1 MIFSDI
7 VSYHSR
13 INVVMRQV
21 RTAVIDPKQ
30 TFNFSLSPD
39 FRSYRSSMWKPSK
52 DAIQI
57 SENDK
62 ARSDFVKHLVQR
74 DRALDTL
81 TPKSASKI
89 PKIIVQF
96 WDDEN
101 IPIDVQEC
109 TETWNQLKSK
119 EFKHV
124 LFNDDSARRF
134 IAESLHADNAKAF
147 DRCYHPAMKSDY
159 FRLCFIFYIGGFYVD
174 VDDVYS
180 GIDIEHLFSDQRL
193 KLQPLC
199 FDMDADGMVDSEKFI
214 RNRSFSNSWIFYFNN
229 SPIVAPPGNPI
240 IEYSLRRA
248 TRLILGCDENDFP
261 EIQSTTGPGNLT
273 ASVVAY
279 LSSDKSYR
287 QDQCLSV
294 LSEWGTYARTIWPL
308 SYRNDR
314 RNWRLSNKKPYMPIK
329 SIIEKAQI

>member
-1 MIFSDI
+1 
-7 VSYHSR
+7 
-13 INVVMRQV
+13 
-21 RTAVIDPKQ
+21 
-30 TFNFSLSPD
+30 
-39 FRSYRSSMWKPSK
+39 MWKPSK

-74 DRALDTL
+74 DRAPHAL
-81 TPKSASKI
+81 TPKSTSNI
-89 PKIIVQF
+89 PRSIVQF
-96 WDDEN
+96 WDEES

-109 TETWNQLKSK
+109 TETWKHTKSK
-119 EFKHV
+119 GFKHV

-134 IAESLHADNAKAF
+134 IAESLHADNVKAF

-159 FRLCFIFYIGGFYVD
+159 FRLCFIFSNGGFYVD
-174 VDDVYS
+174 VDDVS
-180 GIDIEHLFSDQRL
+180 CGIDIEHLFSDQRL

-199 FDMDADGMVDSEKFI
+199 FDVDTDGMVDSDKFI

-229 SPIVAPPGNPI
+229 NPIVAPRGNPI
-240 IEYSLRRA
+240 VEYALRRA
-248 TRLILGCDENDFP
+248 TRIILGCDENDLP

-294 LSEWGTYARTIWPL
+294 LSEWEIYARTIWPL
-308 SYRNDR
+308 SYRNDE
-314 RNWRLSNKKPYMPIK
+314 RNWRLSNKKPYMTVK
-329 SIIEKAQI
+329 SIMEKTQI

>member
-1 MIFSDI
+1 
-7 VSYHSR
+7 
-13 INVVMRQV
+13 
-21 RTAVIDPKQ
+21 
-30 TFNFSLSPD
+30 
-39 FRSYRSSMWKPSK
+39 MWKPSK

-62 ARSDFVKHLVQR
+62 ARSDFVNHLVQS
-74 DRALDTL
+74 DRALRTL
-81 TPKSASKI
+81 TPKSTSNI
-89 PKIIVQF
+89 PRIIVQF
-96 WDDEN
+96 WDDES

-109 TETWNQLKSK
+109 TETWKQLKSK
-119 EFKHV
+119 GFKHV
-124 LFNDDSARRF
+124 LFNDDCARRF
-134 IAESLHADNAKAF
+134 IAETLHADNVKAF

-159 FRLCFIFYIGGFYVD
+159 FRLCFIFSNGGFYVD
-174 VDDVYS
+174 VDDVYC
-180 GIDIEHLFSDQRL
+180 GVDIEYLFSDQRL

-199 FDMDADGMVDSEKFI
+199 FDVNTDEMVDSDKFI

-229 SPIVAPPGNPI
+229 NPIVAPPGNPI
-240 IEYSLRRA
+240 VEYALRRA
-248 TRLILGCDENDFP
+248 TRIILGYDDNDLP

-308 SYRNDR
+308 GYRNDK
-314 RNWRLSNKKPYMPIK
+314 RNWRLSNKKPYMPVKTIT
-329 SIIEKAQI
+329 EKTKI